1 MIQKSA
7 VLQWL
12 EQNKMVFIEIANSI
26 WENPEIAL
34 KEKHASRIQAEYLAG
49 RDFEIQWNTGGL
61 ETAFTASWGKG
72 NPVIG
77 FIGEYDALKNL
88 SQKRLPVKEPIQAG
102 GLGHGCGHNLLG
114 TGGMAAAAAVKEW
127 LQSSGSGGTVRYYG
141 CPAEEVLIG
150 KVYMGRAGAFNDLD
164 AAFNFHPS
172 TKNCP
177 SLEGS
182 YAMNNLR
189 FHFYGEPAHA
199 GSSPHLGRS
208 ALDAVELMNVGVNY
222 LREHVDTTTRM
233 HYVISNG
240 GDLPNIVPAE
250 AEVWYFLR
258 APGRKQVERVTERV
272 RRIAQGAAMMTETR
286 LEEIFTTGCYNLLN
300 NRYLAEL
307 QYKVMQ
313 EIGPVVFTEQ
323 EKEFARQINQ
333 GYPEEVRR
341 ANFEKLQLPEEYYD
355 EALLGEN
362 YPPEKEGQQGGG
374 STDVADVSWITPLN
388 ELHTACYPSQATGH
402 SWGVV
407 AGSGSS
413 IGHKGMLHA
422 AKIMTLAAIELYRDP
437 SHLVNIRKEFDQAT
451 KDQPYISPLPE
462 NARLPE
468 G

>member
-1 MIQKSA
+1 MIQQSA
-7 VLQWL
+7 VVQWL
-12 EQNKMVFIEIANSI
+12 EQNRIVFINIADSI

-34 KEKHASRIQAEYLAG
+34 KEKHASRIQADYLAERG
-49 RDFEIQWNTGGL
+49 FEIQWNTGGL
-61 ETAFTASWGKG
+61 ETAFTASWGSGK
-72 NPVIG
+72 PVIG

-88 SQKRLPVKEPIQAG
+88 SQKRLPVKEPVQAG

-114 TGGMAAAAAVKEW
+114 TGAMAAAAAVKEW
-127 LQSSGSGGTVRYYG
+127 LQSAGSVGTVRYYG

-150 KVYMGRAGAFNDLD
+150 KVYMARAGAFDDLD

-222 LREHVDTTTRM
+222 LREHVETTTRM
-233 HYVISNG
+233 HYVISHG

-272 RRIAQGAAMMTETR
+272 RRIARGAAMMTDTR

-300 NRYLAEL
+300 NHYLAEL

-313 EIGPVVFTEQ
+313 EIGPLIFTED
-323 EKEFARQINQ
+323 EKDFARQANMA
-333 GYPEEVRR
+333 YPEEVRR
-341 ANFEKLQLPEEYYD
+341 ANFADLNLPEDLFE
-355 EALLGEN
+355 EPLLGEN
-362 YPPEKEGQQGGG
+362 YPPDKEGEQGGG

-388 ELHTACYPSQATGH
+388 MLQTACFPAQVTGH

-422 AKIMTLAAIELYRDP
+422 AKIMALAAIELYIDP
-437 SHLVNIRKEFDQAT
+437 SHLVKIREEFKQAT
-451 KDQPYISPLPE
+451 KGQPYVSPLPE
-462 NARLPE
+462 NARLPDA
-468 G
+468 